1 MLLKQVQDIWTSQV
15 QETLIQ
21 VIQSFPTMENQRV
34 NDISDPAR
42 NLRGDMVTKVIT
54 FEQSLENIL
63 RIHLRTLN

>member
-1 MLLKQVQDIWTSQV
+1 
-15 QETLIQ
+15 
-21 VIQSFPTMENQRV
+21 MENQRV